1 MKKLLRS
8 LAAVAVALAASGALA
23 LGLAGSASATT
34 NPPWEPVANPP
45 EVGTLNFFD
54 ANGLQIIGGSLTA
67 QPLAAYVQGTTT
79 IRSGDT
85 KATLFGYLPVLGQA
99 PGAWSGEALSAS
111 TTFPNASAPGTLASS
126 AIPLVTGA
134 SGDESIS
141 TLEGDFPNTDTSTTD
156 GYGGAYV
163 LRLKTSASG
172 LSPTTSYDAT
182 DISVNGTAGTWSVTY
197 PVPTT
202 LSTTTTLTTTQS
214 SPQVSG
220 TSVTLNAVVSPP
232 VPGTV
237 QFEVGTTD
245 IGSPVTVSAG
255 TASTS
260 TASLPT
266 GPDTLNAV
274 FTPAQ
279 FYDYTGSTGT
289 TPFTITG
296 AGPTAT
302 TTALAVNPPTAAAD
316 TTVALTATVSQT
328 SNSNPLASGAGTVSF
343 YDNGSSTSDLVS
355 GSSTLLGSGPVGTGG
370 TATLNY
376 SSFATGAHN
385 LLAEFTPANG
395 VNDSGST
402 SVVVLFTATAPT
414 VAPDAQPLTVAIPAG
429 AITITTPYTA
439 TNPFQLGTAVL
450 NPAGGSFSA
459 SAPFGNSNNPND
471 GVTITDTLAGDAPWT
486 ASATVTNF
494 TDSTSDI
501 INAQNLTFTGV
512 TPSYVAG
519 NALQSGD
526 VVVNNVTNT
535 AVYGPTATGSDGLAG
550 GPHQFATAALGDGSV
565 YIDGLLTL
573 TAPSSTPAGTYTATI
588 TFTVT

>member
-1 MKKLLRS
+1 MNKLLRS
-8 LAAVAVALAASGALA
+8 LAAVAVAAAASGALVI
-23 LGLAGSASATT
+23 GLAGGAYAAT
-34 NPPWEPVANPP
+34 NPPWEPVGNPP
-45 EVGTLNFFD
+45 EVGGLNFYD
-54 ANGLQIIGGSLTA
+54 SNGLQIIGGSITS
-67 QPLAAYVQGTTT
+67 QPLAAYVQGATT

-85 KATLFGYLPVLGQA
+85 KATLYGYLPVSGSN
-99 PGAWSGEALSAS
+99 PGTWSGEALSGS
-111 TTFPNASAPGTLASS
+111 TTFPNASAPSALASS
-126 AIPLVTGA
+126 ALPLVTGA

-141 TLEGDFPNTDTSTTD
+141 QLESDFPNTDTSTTD

-163 LRLKTSASG
+163 LRLKTSATG
-172 LSPTTSYDAT
+172 LSPTTSYDSA
-182 DISVNGTAGTWSVTY
+182 DISVNSTAGTWSVTY
-197 PVPTT
+197 PVPTA
-202 LSTTTTLTTTQS
+202 LSTSTTLTTTQS
-214 SPQVSG
+214 SPQVAG

-245 IGSPVTVSAG
+245 IGTPVTVSG
-255 TASTS
+255 GDASTS
-260 TASLPT
+260 TTTLPT
-266 GPDTLNAV
+266 SPDALSAV

-289 TPFTITG
+289 ASFTITG
-296 AGPTAT
+296 PAATAT
-302 TTALAVNPPTAAAD
+302 TTALGVNPTSAAAD
-316 TTVALTATVSQT
+316 TTVALTATVTQT

-343 YDNGSSTSDLVS
+343 YDNGTSTSDLVS

-385 LLAEFTPANG
+385 LLAQFTPAAG
-395 VNDSGST
+395 VNDAGSI
-402 SVVVLFTATAPT
+402 SAVVLFTATAPT
-414 VAPDAQPLTVAIPAG
+414 VAPDAQPVTVAIPAG

-450 NPAGGSFSA
+450 NPSGGSFSA

-471 GVTITDTLAGDAPWT
+471 GVTITDTLSGDAPWT

-494 TDSTSDI
+494 TDSTSDV
-501 INAQNLTFTGV
+501 INAQNLTFTSV
-512 TPSYVAG
+512 TPAFLPG

-535 AVYGPTATGSDGLAG
+535 AVYGPTATGTDGLAG

-565 YIDGLLTL
+565 YIYGLLTL
-573 TAPSSTPAGTYTATI
+573 TAPSSTPSGTYTATI